1 MIHYIIN
8 RIRAKL
14 LYKKYFNLGLIIT
27 PPSYIS
33 DFQNIKFTPPVYIG
47 PNAWFE
53 LRGKLIIGS
62 GSIIGPRLRVLT
74 SNHNY
79 MGNLLP
85 YDEKY
90 IVKDVNIGENVWIGA
105 DVLIVP
111 GVNIGEGAVIAAG
124 SVVTKDIPKYA
135 ICGGNPATIIKY
147 RDIDYYK
154 KLKVDNKIYLKYKA
168 SGLLPTID

>member
-1 MIHYIIN
+1 MIFN
-8 RIRAKL
+8 RIKNYLLLNKYRKL
-14 LYKKYFNLGLIIT
+14 GITIIAPIFISNYKNFIVE
-27 PPSYIS
+27 PPI
-33 DFQNIKFTPPVYIG
+33 YIG

-53 LRGKLIIGS
+53 LRGNLIISS
-62 GSIIGPRLRVLT
+62 GTIIGPRLRILT

-90 IVKDVNIGENVWIGA
+90 IIKDVNIGENVWIGA

-111 GVNIGEGAVIAAG
+111 GVNIGEGAIIAAG

-147 RDIDYYK
+147 RDIDNYK
-154 KLKVDNKIYLKYKA
+154 KNENK
-168 SGLLPTID
+168 